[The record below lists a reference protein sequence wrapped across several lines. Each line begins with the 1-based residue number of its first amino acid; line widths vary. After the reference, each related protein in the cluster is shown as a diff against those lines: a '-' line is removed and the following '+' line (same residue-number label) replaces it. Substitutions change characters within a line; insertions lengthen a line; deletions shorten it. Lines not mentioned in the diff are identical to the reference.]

1 MNAGANSHPWISYG
15 MAAVVIVVV
24 MAIRFRRAGV
34 ARPLE
39 LWRLLIV
46 PVVYGAVATAMF
58 VFAPPT
64 RLGWLLCAAALAA
77 GAAAGWQRGR
87 MIHIEVDPE
96 TRALRATQSPFAILF
111 ILVLIL
117 IRSGLRAALQS
128 GEGGA
133 LDAATLT
140 DMLIA
145 FALGL
150 LAVQRLEMYLR
161 ARRLLAG
168 DRRA

>member
-1 MNAGANSHPWISYG
+1 MNAGAIPHSWIRYAIT
-15 MAAVVIVVV
+15 AAVVAVV

-34 ARPLE
+34 ARPLK
-39 LWRLLIV
+39 LGQLLII
-46 PVVYGAVATAMF
+46 PAVYGVLAIVMF
-58 VFAPPT
+58 VSAPPT
-64 RLGWLLCAAALAA
+64 RTGWLLCATALAV

-87 MIHIEVDPE
+87 MIRIDVDPE
-96 TRALRATQSPFAILF
+96 TRTLQATQSPFAILF

-117 IRSGLRAALQS
+117 VRSGLRVALQS
-128 GEGGA
+128 KAGGV

-150 LAVQRLEMYLR
+150 LAVQRIEMYLR
-161 ARRLLAG
+161 ARRLLA
-168 DRRA
+168 AAPA